1 MDRCDPEEVPMTRK
15 SAFIAF
21 SLVLL
26 AGLFAVSPSLSVPKK
41 PITAAT
47 QRIDVTAIAGASATV
62 TSFDDTYERHMGVLD
77 VLRAP

>member
-1 MDRCDPEEVPMTRK
+1 MTRK

-26 AGLFAVSPSLSVPKK
+26 AGLIAVTPSLSVPKK
-41 PITAAT
+41 PMTAAT
-47 QRIDVTAIAGASATV
+47 QRIDVTAIASASTTAA
-62 TSFDDTYERHMGVLD
+62 SFDDTYQRHMGVLD